1 MLSGKVAFITGASRG
16 IGKAISVKFAQNN
29 ANLVLVATKIENLKE
44 VENEIKNYNIEYLLL
59 AGNVADEDIV
69 KEFVKK
75 TIDKF
80 GKIDILVNNAGI
92 TRDNLILRMK
102 TEDWDSVLNVN
113 LKSAFLLS
121 KAFARYFIK
130 QKSGKII
137 NISSVVGLMGNPG
150 QANYSSSK
158 AGLIGLTKSLAKELG
173 SRNIQV
179 NAIAPGFIQT
189 EMTKDLEGKVI
200 NEMKEAIP
208 LNRLGSPEDIA
219 NACLFLAS
227 SMSDYVTGTVLNVSG
242 GLYM

>member
-16 IGKAISVKFAQNN
+16 IGKAIAVKFAQNN

-59 AGNVADEDIV
+59 AGNVADENIV

-92 TRDNLILRMK
+92 TKDNLILRMK

-189 EMTKDLEGKVI
+189 EMTKDLEGKVT

-227 SMSDYVTGTVLNVSG
+227 SMSDYITGTVLNVSG

>member
-1 MLSGKVAFITGASRG
+1 MLSGKVAFVTGASRG
-16 IGKAISVKFAQNN
+16 IGKAIAIKFAENN
-29 ANLVLVATKIENLKE
+29 AQLALVATKIENLKN
-44 VENEIKNYNIEYLLL
+44 VENEIKKYNVEYLLL
-59 AGNVADEDIV
+59 EGDVSNENDAKRFV
-69 KEFVKK
+69 KE

-80 GKIDILVNNAGI
+80 GKINILVNNAGI

-102 TEDWDSVLNVN
+102 TEDWDKVLEVN

-121 KAFARYFIK
+121 KAFARYLIK

-137 NISSVVGLMGNPG
+137 NISSIVGLMGNPG

-173 SRNIQV
+173 ARNIQV

-189 EMTKDLEGKVI
+189 EMTQDLEGKVI
-200 NEMKEAIP
+200 ENMKSAIP
-208 LNRLGSPEDIA
+208 LGRLGTTEDVA
-219 NACLFLAS
+219 NVALFLAS
-227 SMSDYVTGTVLNVSG
+227 SLSDYVTGTVLNVSG

>member
-16 IGKAISVKFAQNN
+16 IGKAIAIKFAENN
-29 ANLVLVATKIENLKE
+29 AQLALVATKIENLKN
-44 VENEIKNYNIEYLLL
+44 VENEIKKYNVEYLLL
-59 AGNVADEDIV
+59 EGDVSNENDAKRFV
-69 KEFVKK
+69 KE

-80 GKIDILVNNAGI
+80 GKINILVNNAGI

-102 TEDWDSVLNVN
+102 TEDWDKVLEVN

-121 KAFARYFIK
+121 KAFARYLIK

-137 NISSVVGLMGNPG
+137 NISSIVGLMGNPG

-173 SRNIQV
+173 ARNIQV

-189 EMTKDLEGKVI
+189 EMTQDLEGKVI
-200 NEMKEAIP
+200 ENMKSAIP
-208 LNRLGSPEDIA
+208 LGRLGTTEDVA
-219 NACLFLAS
+219 NVALFLAS
-227 SMSDYVTGTVLNVSG
+227 SLSDYVTGTVLNVSG

>member
-1 MLSGKVAFITGASRG
+1 MLTGKVAFITGASRG
-16 IGKAISVKFAQNN
+16 IGKAIAIKFAKNN
-29 ANLVLVATKIENLKE
+29 ANLVLVATKKENLKD
-44 VENEIKNYNIEYLLL
+44 VENEIKPYNIDYLLL
-59 AGNVADEDIV
+59 GGDVSNEDDVKTFVDETI
-69 KEFVKK
+69 KK
-75 TIDKF
+75 FKR
-80 GKIDILVNNAGI
+80 IDILVNNAGI

-102 TEDWDSVLNVN
+102 TSDWDSVLNVN

-137 NISSVVGLMGNPG
+137 NISSLVGLMGNAG

-158 AGLIGLTKSLAKELG
+158 AGLIGLTKSLSKELG

-189 EMTKDLEGKVI
+189 EMTKDMDLNVVEEIK
-200 NEMKEAIP
+200 KSIP
-208 LNRLGSPEDIA
+208 LNRAGTPEDVA
-219 NACLFLAS
+219 NGALFLAS
-227 SMSDYVTGTVLNVSG
+227 NMSDYITGHVLNISG

>member
-16 IGKAISVKFAQNN
+16 IGKAIALKFAENN
-29 ANLVLVATKIENLKE
+29 AELVLIATKIGNLKD
-44 VENEIKNYNIEYLLL
+44 VENKVKKYNVNYLLL
-59 AGNVADEDIV
+59 EGDVSNENDVKNFV
-69 KEFVKK
+69 KEA
-75 TIDKF
+75 INKF

-102 TEDWDSVLNVN
+102 TEDWDKVLEVN

-189 EMTKDLEGKVI
+189 EMTKNLEGKVI
-200 NEMKEAIP
+200 DEMKNAIP
-208 LNRLGSPEDIA
+208 LGRLGTVEDVA
-219 NACLFLAS
+219 NVALFLAS
-227 SMSDYVTGTVLNVSG
+227 SLSDYVTGTVLNVSG